1 MTVSQLDQLPG
12 FIRLGG
18 PDEDREIRKIYCCD
32 LLSLAM
38 ARAPADCAWVTVI
51 QWQLPHWQMPPAL
64 YWRKML
70 PYPKNVSGKPLTRG
84 LRYTAAM
91 NRYLKLRKGLMLCY
105 ETLLRPASALL
116 SVPLRR

>member
-38 ARAPADCAWVTVI
+38 ARAPADCAWVTVMGNMNTVAVATLADAACI
-51 QWQLPHWQMPPAL
+51 VLAENAAIPEECI
-64 YWRKML
+64 RKAADEEVAVYRCDE
-70 PYPKNVSGKPLTRG
+70 PIFE
-84 LRYTAAM
+84 TAK
-91 NRYLKLRKGLMLCY
+91 RID
-105 ETLLRPASALL
+105 ALL
-116 SVPLRR
+116 

>member
-38 ARAPADCAWVTVI
+38 ARAPADCAWVTV
-51 QWQLPHWQMPPAL
+51 MGT
-64 YWRKML
+64 
-70 PYPKNVSGKPLTRG
+70 KNVSGKPLTRG